1 MLPKETMDA
10 PSLELF
16 NVISQGFE
24 QSDLVKHVPIHP
36 VEGMDFGRSLRT
48 QTIL

>member
-1 MLPKETMDA
+1 MFHKETVDA

-24 QSDLVKHVPIHP
+24 QFDLVKYVPIHP
-36 VEGMDFGRSLRT
+36 VEWMDF
-48 QTIL
+48 